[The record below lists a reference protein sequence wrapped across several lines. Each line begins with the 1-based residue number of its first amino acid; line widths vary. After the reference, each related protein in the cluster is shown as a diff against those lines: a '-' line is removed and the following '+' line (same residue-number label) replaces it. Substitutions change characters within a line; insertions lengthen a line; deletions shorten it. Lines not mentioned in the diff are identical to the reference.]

1 MPRIL
6 NTDLFKNNL
15 LALCEE
21 PMLIPDLAEKVGC
34 GYSTIYRHLNTL
46 NKDGLII
53 RTWTVIDGVRR
64 AYYQAAEDSNAELV
78 DNQVYKTLEQ
88 PLKGDGIK
96 KTKASIHD
104 DGVVT
109 VIGNR
114 TIVKGLKGYHPERSK
129 DEFKKSPRRWVS
141 GSTLEG
147 F

>member
-15 LALCEE
+15 LALCKE

-114 TIVKGLKGYHPERSK
+114 TIVKGLTGYHPERSK
-129 DEFKKSPRRWVS
+129 DEFKSPRRWVS

>member
-114 TIVKGLKGYHPERSK
+114 TIVKGLTGYHPERSK
-129 DEFKKSPRRWVS
+129 DEFKSPRRWVS

>member
-6 NTDLFKNNL
+6 NTDLFKRNL
-15 LALCEE
+15 LALCKA
-21 PMLIPDLAEKVGC
+21 PMLIPDLQVGLGV

-46 NKDGLII
+46 NKDGLIS

-64 AYYQAAEDSNAELV
+64 AYYQAADSDVEWV

-88 PLKGDGIK
+88 PLEGDGMK
-96 KTKASIHD
+96 QKKASIHD

-114 TIVKGLKGYHPERSK
+114 MIVRGLTGYHPERSK